1 MKVYVTK
8 YALTRGILLMQVE
21 KTTVLNLVK
30 NKANYLEYFHEYEW
44 FESESEA
51 IKDAEQRKEKKL
63 IQLQN
68 QLAKLEKKNVT
79 IIKEV

>member
-8 YALTRGILLMQVE
+8 YALTRGILLMEVSE
-21 KTTVLNLVK
+21 GSVSKVV
-30 NKANYLEYFHEYEW
+30 YLSGTRIVFQKGEW

-51 IKDAEQRKEKKL
+51 IKDAEQRL
-63 IQLQN
+63 IHLHN
-68 QLAKLEKKNVT
+68 QISKLEKKNVT

>member
-8 YALTRGILLMQVE
+8 YALTIGILLMEVSE
-21 KTTVLNLVK
+21 TSVSKVV
-30 NKANYLEYFHEYEW
+30 YLSGTRIVFQKHEW

-68 QLAKLEKKNVT
+68 QLAKLEKKNVN

>member
-8 YALTRGILLMQVE
+8 YALTIGILLCDVKILNSVTSRDL
-21 KTTVLNLVK
+21 KTKV
-30 NKANYLEYFHEYEW
+30 YYFEGDFFHT
-44 FESESEA
+44 ESEA

-68 QLAKLEKKNVT
+68 QISKLENKNVT

>member
-1 MKVYVTK
+1 MRVYVTK
-8 YALTRGILLMQVE
+8 YALKRGILLME
-21 KTTVLNLVK
+21 VLGSGDIYEVD
-30 NKANYLEYFHEYEW
+30 YFYT
-44 FESESEA
+44 ESEA

-68 QLAKLEKKNVT
+68 QIYKLENKNVT